1 MRGRE
6 FLMKD
11 SYSFDLTVE
20 DARKSYNKMC
30 VSYLRTFARMGLKSV
45 PMVAETG
52 PIGGNLSHEFI
63 ILADTG
69 ESEVYCHQDLVKL
82 DPPAADIDYH
92 GNLSPIVEAF
102 TGKYA
107 ATSEKHDAARFERE
121 VPPKDRVT
129 ARGIEVGHIFFFGT
143 KYSEAMG
150 CKVQGPDGG
159 LVTVQM
165 GSYGIGVSRLPAAI
179 IEASHDDAGIIW
191 PQSVAPF
198 DVGLI
203 NLKVGD
209 AATDAACED
218 LYDKLQTAGLSVL
231 YDDRDDRAGAK
242 FAAIDLIGLPWQI
255 IVGPKGLASGEVEL
269 KERATG
275 ARHSL
280 TFESALNRLVTSA
293 TEARREAA

>member
-1 MRGRE
+1 
-6 FLMKD
+6 
-11 SYSFDLTVE
+11 
-20 DARKSYNKMC
+20 
-30 VSYLRTFARMGLKSV
+30 MGLKSV

-69 ESEVYCHQDLVKL
+69 ESEVYCHQDLVRL
-82 DPPAADIDYH
+82 EPPGAEIDYDSD
-92 GNLSPIVEAF
+92 LSPVVEAF

-121 VPPKDRVT
+121 VPAKHRVT

-150 CKVQGPDGG
+150 CKVQGRGG
-159 LVTVQM
+159 ELVTVQM

-198 DVGLI
+198 EVGLI

-209 AATDAACED
+209 TATDAACED
-218 LYDKLQTAGLSVL
+218 LYAKVQAAGLSVL

-242 FAAIDLIGLPWQI
+242 FAAMDLIGLPWQI

-269 KERATG
+269 KQRATG
-275 ARHSL
+275 VRHSL